1 MKRRRLGGLLL
12 LATLV
17 LGACSAEDKALA
29 QAFIA
34 QWAMDHA
41 DEIAMRKLG
50 LSDGNSYVDAAVDAA
65 DVVMK
70 FQQAED
76 LMAKGRKN
84 SDPKAMDEA
93 LKLRPNDWTY
103 ELSRANLALQLGDV
117 DRYWT
122 FSNLSENDARGV
134 PVIKQQTR
142 AYAELVAVHNRL
154 DRGPGNVTGYTSSDQ
169 CYTLYDSLLNLSDHL
184 TGDQMNV
191 SEGKMTAEQRN
202 WVQRRT
208 DCEKMPR

>member
-1 MKRRRLGGLLL
+1 MSRRRISGLVL
-12 LATLV
+12 LAAV
-17 LGACSAEDKALA
+17 ALGACSTEDQALGK
-29 QAFIA
+29 AFIA
-34 QWAMDHA
+34 QWAIDNA

-76 LMAKGRKN
+76 LMAKGRRN

-117 DRYWT
+117 DRYQT

-134 PVIKQQTR
+134 PVAKRQTR

-154 DRGPGNVTGYTSSDQ
+154 DRGPGNVTGYTSLDQ
-169 CYTLYDSLLNLSDHL
+169 CYTLYQDLLILSDHL

-202 WVQRRT
+202 WLQRRT
-208 DCEKMPR
+208 DCEKLPR